1 VVVLRDGRNAG
12 ELAGEDIRP
21 QRIVSLMVGRD
32 VSLFQGVHKRRVGET
47 ALQVEHWR
55 TAAHPQHPLS
65 FHVKSG
71 EIVGIAGLV
80 GAGRTELLQSIFG
93 VEPAR
98 GGQIQVKGQPTMVRN
113 PQDAIRAGLA
123 LVPEDRK
130 EQGLILAMTVQ
141 ENIGLAALA
150 AKSAGGFLINF
161 REERRD
167 AQTMIDRL
175 RLRPPNPRAVVQNL
189 SGGNQQK
196 VVLAKWLLLNP
207 AVLLLDEPTRGVD
220 VGAKEEMYN
229 LIEKVAESG
238 AAVLFVS
245 SEMPEVLGLADRIL
259 VMHEGRITGEL
270 ARANATEQRI
280 MQLATGQAVGP
291 H

>member
-1 VVVLRDGRNAG
+1 
-12 ELAGEDIRP
+12 
-21 QRIVSLMVGRD
+21 
-32 VSLFQGVHKRRVGET
+32 
-47 ALQVEHWR
+47 
-55 TAAHPQHPLS
+55 
-65 FHVKSG
+65 
-71 EIVGIAGLV
+71 
-80 GAGRTELLQSIFG
+80 
-93 VEPAR
+93 
-98 GGQIQVKGQPTMVRN
+98 
-113 PQDAIRAGLA
+113 
-123 LVPEDRK
+123 
-130 EQGLILAMTVQ
+130 
-141 ENIGLAALA
+141 
-150 AKSAGGFLINF
+150 LINF

-270 ARANATEQRI
+270 ARADATEQQI